1 MLLRCRG
8 EIAILPQLFGVRMP
22 RPQRMRLSAVTGRT
36 FSQCPSRRPRL
47 AAWLMLLAGLASLS
61 GCNTLS
67 ARSMNAEGVRLFRE
81 GQYQQAIQEFQQA
94 AYADPKNADAYYNI
108 AAIYH
113 RTASASGRPADY
125 EQAETYYNQCLDRNP
140 NHRDCYRGLAVM
152 LVEQDR
158 TEEAFRLVEGWADRQ
173 PSLADPKVEMAR
185 LYQEFGD
192 PKTAKD
198 YLLAAVEMD
207 PNNPRALAA
216 LGKIREDEGDRAS
229 ALALYQRS
237 LWYDRFQSQVASRA
251 ASLQASLGSAPASA
265 PNQLGG
271 TRTVTRSGELRR

>member
-1 MLLRCRG
+1 M
-8 EIAILPQLFGVRMP
+8 
-22 RPQRMRLSAVTGRT
+22 TGRIS
-36 FSQCPSRRPRL
+36 SQSLLSSPQAARSL
-47 AAWLMLLAGLASLS
+47 AALALLAGTVALA
-61 GCNTLS
+61 GCNTLT
-67 ARSMNAEGVRLFRE
+67 ARSMNAEGVRLFNE
-81 GQYQQAIQEFQQA
+81 GQYQLAIQEFQQA
-94 AYADPKNADAYYNI
+94 LYADPKNGDAYYNI

-113 RTASASGRPADY
+113 RTASASGRSADY
-125 EQAETYYNQCLDRNP
+125 EQAETYYNQCLDRAP

-158 TEEAFRLVEGWADRQ
+158 TEEAFRLIEGWSDRQ
-173 PSLADPKVEMAR
+173 PSLADPKIELAR

-192 PKTAKD
+192 QRAAKD
-198 YLLAAVEMD
+198 YLLSAVEMD

-237 LWYDRFQSQVASRA
+237 LWYDRFQPQVASRA
-251 ASLQASLGSAPASA
+251 AALQASLPAAPANT
-265 PNQLGG
+265 PTQLGG